1 MFVTQKIAK
10 AAARIKLGLQSD
22 LGLGNLDAK
31 RDIGHSKEYV
41 RAMWLMLQSDNADD
55 YVIATGETH
64 SVEEMVEVCFNYVG
78 LDWKDYVYIDPAF
91 IRPAEVDLLIGDPT
105 KASKELNWKHE
116 IGFKALLEE
125 MVQYQLDKELNKNL
139 NIKDAKSLIQYEIQS
154 QLTKI

>member
-1 MFVTQKIAK
+1 
-10 AAARIKLGLQSD
+10 
-22 LGLGNLDAK
+22 
-31 RDIGHSKEYV
+31 
-41 RAMWLMLQSDNADD
+41 
-55 YVIATGETH
+55 
-64 SVEEMVEVCFNYVG
+64 MVYSFSGRLCFDYVG

-105 KASKELNWKHE
+105 KARKELNWKHE
-116 IGFKALLEE
+116 IGFKELLEE